1 MCSCGC
7 GANSLCAPFLAP
19 NAKSALV
26 PGLDTAMVLMRQ
38 GRNHDTENSSGR
50 GGVAAAVVTDRML
63 GFFDIRGI
71 LAIIAPIAVG
81 LCAYMLWRMKQK
93 QK

>member
-1 MCSCGC
+1 MTQKIVA
-7 GANSLCAPFLAP
+7 GA
-19 NAKSALV
+19 V
-26 PGLDTAMVLMRQ
+26 
-38 GRNHDTENSSGR
+38 
-50 GGVAAAVVTDRML
+50 GVAAAVVTDRML

>member
-1 MCSCGC
+1 MTQKIVA
-7 GANSLCAPFLAP
+7 GA
-19 NAKSALV
+19 V
-26 PGLDTAMVLMRQ
+26 
-38 GRNHDTENSSGR
+38 
-50 GGVAAAVVTDRML
+50 GVAAAVVTDRML

-71 LAIIAPIAVG
+71 LATIAAMAIG